1 MRKLNLYILLLAML
15 AAGNIFSQTTYE
27 FMRIDMSA
35 RAASLGGSFVSIA
48 DDPNV
53 IFYNPAGIKLLKNSP
68 VSFSFVKHI
77 LDINVASLSYSKEF
91 EGIGRFAAAVKY
103 INYGS
108 FTRTDEF
115 ANKTG
120 EFTPNEMAFILGYA
134 NELDKNFYYGGNVKF
149 IYSGIAGY
157 SSTAF
162 ACDLGLHYAMPEQEM
177 NIGASVLNIGSQMQT
192 YDGVSEKLPL
202 DVMIGVSKKLAHLP
216 LRVFLDFHKLN
227 VERDNFGQKFKAFSF
242 GGEFFLSK
250 VLTLRLGYE
259 NEKRSDLK
267 IGSTAGMAGFNIGLG
282 IKIKDYLFDYGYSSM
297 GQIGALHRISVATS
311 L

>member
-1 MRKLNLYILLLAML
+1 MRKLNIYIFLVTMSFV
-15 AAGNIFSQTTYE
+15 GTVFSQNTYE

-35 RAASLGGSFVSIA
+35 RAASLGGSFVSNA

-53 IFYNPAGIKLLKNSP
+53 IFYNPAGIHLLKNSP
-68 VSFSFVKHI
+68 ISVSYVKHI
-77 LDINVASLSYSKEF
+77 LDINVASVSYSRQF
-91 EGIGRFAAAVKY
+91 EGIGRFAAAIKY
-103 INYGS
+103 MNYGT

-120 EFTPNEMAFILGYA
+120 EFVPNEMAFIIGYA

-157 SSTAF
+157 SSTAL
-162 ACDLGLHYAMPEQEM
+162 ACDLGLHYAIPEQEL
-177 NIGASVLNIGSQMQT
+177 NIGAAALNIGSQLQT
-192 YDGVSEKLPL
+192 YDGVTEDLPL
-202 DVMIGVSKKLAHLP
+202 DVQIGVSKKLAHLP

-227 VERDNFGQKFKAFSF
+227 KKRDNFGQRFKAFSL

-250 VLTLRLGYE
+250 VLTLRLGFE

-267 IGSTAGMAGFNIGLG
+267 IGSTAGLAGFNIGLG
-282 IKIKDYLFDYGYSSM
+282 LKIKEYQFDYGYSSM
-297 GQIGALHRISVATS
+297 GQIGALHRISVATN

>member
-1 MRKLNLYILLLAML
+1 MRKLNFYIFLFTLLLI
-15 AAGNIFSQTTYE
+15 GNGFSQTYE

-35 RAASLGGSFVSIA
+35 RAASLGGSFVSNG

-53 IFYNPAGIKLLKNSP
+53 IFYNPAGIQLLKNSP
-68 VSFSFVKHI
+68 VSFSYVKHI

-91 EGIGRFAAAVKY
+91 EGIGRFAAAIKY

-120 EFTPNEMAFILGYA
+120 EFVPNEMAFIVGYA
-134 NELDKNFYYGGNVKF
+134 NALDKNFFYGGNLKF

-157 SSTAF
+157 SSTAL
-162 ACDLGLHYAMPEQEM
+162 AVDLGLHYAVPEQEL
-177 NIGASVLNIGSQMQT
+177 NIGASVLNIGSQLQT
-192 YDGVSEKLPL
+192 YDGVTEDLPL
-202 DVMIGVSKKLAHLP
+202 DVMVGVSKKLAHLP

-227 VERDNFGQKFKAFSF
+227 KDRDNFAQRFKAFSL

-259 NEKRSDLK
+259 NEKRNDLK
-267 IGSTAGMAGFNIGLG
+267 IGTTAGLAGFNIGLG
-282 IKIKDYLFDYGYSSM
+282 LKIKEYQFDYAYSSM